1 MIVCGLMG
9 VAGRGLFSLHL
20 RVCFLF
26 QCNVTQLVLHDCVYH
41 IWNEMQLIKRVSVS
55 LQCESSLD
63 GQRGRCWCVNSWNG
77 KKILGSTDLP
87 ADAECP

>member
-1 MIVCGLMG
+1 MKAAHLTGLCAP
-9 VAGRGLFSLHL
+9 VPP
-20 RVCFLF
+20 
-26 QCNVTQLVLHDCVYH
+26 
-41 IWNEMQLIKRVSVS
+41 
-55 LQCESSLD
+55 QCESSLD